1 MTLHS
6 LELRKEL
13 MFLNIYSPNSDRI
26 SFGKLV
32 MAKTCFKEC
41 NIILG
46 GDLNFFVG
54 MSKNW
59 GLNGCLDLLFIFLLE
74 NDGM

>member
-13 MFLNIYSPNSDRI
+13 MFLNIYSLNSDRI

-32 MAKTCFKEC
+32 MAKTCFKEY

-46 GDLNFFVG
+46 GDLKKFVG
-54 MSKNW
+54 MLKNW
-59 GLNGCLDLLFIFLLE
+59 GLNGCLDILFIFLLE

>member
-1 MTLHS
+1 
-6 LELRKEL
+6 
-13 MFLNIYSPNSDRI
+13 MFLNIYSLNSDRI

-46 GDLNFFVG
+46 GDLNFPVG
-54 MSKNW
+54 MLETW
-59 GLNGCLDLLFIFLLE
+59 GHNGCLDLLSDLFLRMTECNGLT
-74 NDGM
+74 NKIKLT

>member
-32 MAKTCFKEC
+32 MAKTYFKEC

-54 MSKNW
+54 MSETW
-59 GLNGCLDLLFIFLLE
+59 G
-74 NDGM
+74 